1 MLRFSSCQPG
11 IYLTKFLIK
20 FLPNSFSSHWW
31 FFFFFFYYIH
41 DFIRSL
47 GSFKIHKTDFPG
59 GSEVKNLPCN
69 ARDTSS
75 IPGPGRSHMPRGNWA
90 CTPALWSPWATATEP
105 KCWHYWS
112 PSAWRPCSATKE
124 VTATRSLCTT
134 ARELCPLAT
143 TWESLCVAMKT
154 QCRQKYIF

>member
-11 IYLTKFLIK
+11 IYVIKFLIK

-31 FFFFFFYYIH
+31 FFFSYIH

-75 IPGPGRSHMPRGNWA
+75 IPGPGRSHMLKSSWAREPQLLACALEPRSCN
-90 CTPALWSPWATATEP
+90 
-105 KCWHYWS
+105 YWS
-112 PSAWRPCSATKE
+112 PRDLELCSATWE
-124 VTATRSLCTT
+124 
-134 ARELCPLAT
+134 AT
-143 TWESLCVAMKT
+143 TKRSPCTALKESDTTEWLHINSVN
-154 QCRQKYIF
+154 KYN

>member
-11 IYLTKFLIK
+11 IYVIKFLIK

-31 FFFFFFYYIH
+31 FFFSYIH

-75 IPGPGRSHMPRGNWA
+75 IPGPGRPHMPQQQKPTHPGA
-90 CTPALWSPWATATEP
+90 CIAQQEKPPQWEALAPQLESSPRSPQLEKASVQQRRP
-105 KCWHYWS
+105 SRVKHFFNKCIN
-112 PSAWRPCSATKE
+112 
-124 VTATRSLCTT
+124 
-134 ARELCPLAT
+134 
-143 TWESLCVAMKT
+143 
-154 QCRQKYIF
+154 IFKNPIRLRYF